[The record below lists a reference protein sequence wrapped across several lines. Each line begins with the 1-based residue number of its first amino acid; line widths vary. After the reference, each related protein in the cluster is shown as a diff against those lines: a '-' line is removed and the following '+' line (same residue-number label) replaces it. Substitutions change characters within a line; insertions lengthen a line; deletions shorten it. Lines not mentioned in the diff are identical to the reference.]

1 MTAWNASE
9 TLGKAYALV
18 CFPLLDKTLWAKSTL
33 EKKGLFCLYF
43 IEGSQEQKEDIYLKG
58 CCLLTYS
65 GSCSANFLI
74 QTQGMAPPTVDR
86 VSYLLTTKKVS
97 SR

>member
-1 MTAWNASE
+1 MHTE
-9 TLGKAYALV
+9 TLGKVYALV
-18 CFPLLDKTLWAKSTL
+18 CFPLLDKNTLGQKHHR
-33 EKKGLFCLYF
+33 EKGLFCLYF
-43 IEGSQEQKEDIYLKG
+43 FEGSQEQKEDIYLKE

-65 GSCSANFLI
+65 GLCSVYFLI

-86 VSYLLTTKKVS
+86 VSYLLTAKKVS